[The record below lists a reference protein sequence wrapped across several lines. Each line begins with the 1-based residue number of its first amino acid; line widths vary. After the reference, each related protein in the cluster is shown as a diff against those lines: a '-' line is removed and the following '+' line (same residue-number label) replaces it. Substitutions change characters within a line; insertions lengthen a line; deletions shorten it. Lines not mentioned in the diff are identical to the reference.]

1 MSLVIRELDKSE
13 LDDYVSE
20 SLREDNISES
30 CYTNFKDAVVEV
42 IGKTIHENVE
52 KDGWKLKT
60 FDELT
65 MFSEK
70 DSEKI
75 FDAFLKNS
83 EFTVTL
89 KKKKVDGQK
98 YEFKEVNVKFDF
110 PENEKKEI
118 AKEYIANILI
128 GLYYLDICIFIEL
141 DDINVDTIAKV
152 LSDEVYGLLSP
163 DEIKAEF
170 KDAIEEAINII
181 MQKEE
186 PVEEE

>member
-1 MSLVIRELDKSE
+1 MSLVLKELDKSE
-13 LDDYVSE
+13 LSDYVSE

-30 CYTNFKDAVVEV
+30 CYTNFQDAVVEV
-42 IGKTIHENVE
+42 VGKTIKEILE

-60 FDELT
+60 FGELT

-89 KKKKVDGQK
+89 KKKVDGQK
-98 YEFKEVNVKFDF
+98 YEFKEVTVKFDF

-152 LSDEVYGLLSP
+152 LSDEVYGILSP